1 MSLTPKFP
9 HFLHGGD
16 YNPDQWLDRPDI
28 LEKDIQLMQEAHV
41 NCVSVGIFAWA
52 TLEPEEGVY
61 NFEWLDQVIDRLWKG
76 GIHVFLATPS
86 GARPSWMAQKY
97 PEVLRVNNQ
106 HQRMHFGER
115 HNHCYT
121 SPYYREKV
129 RQMDTL
135 LAERYSSHPA
145 VLLWHLSNEYGGECH
160 CPLCQEAFRGWLK
173 EKYGTL
179 ENLNRCWWTNFWS
192 QRYTDWSQVESPS
205 PLGEV
210 SSISLWIDWRRFCTA
225 QCKSFMM
232 MERDAVQA
240 VNPELK
246 CTANLMERFWDYD
259 YFSLAEGMD
268 VVSWD
273 AYPEWHRGDDVQL
286 AAEFAM
292 QHDLFRS
299 LKKQPFLLMEST
311 PSQVNWKPHNKLK
324 RPGMHLLSSLQA
336 VAHGS
341 QSVMYFQWRKGRG
354 ASEMFHGAVVDHYGE
369 SDTRVFRD
377 VAQVGQSLERLEPIY
392 NERNKADVLLI
403 FDWENRWALSYT
415 QAGHKGNFHYFD
427 TVNAHYRAL
436 WEKGVSVDLADMRE
450 VTDLS
455 GYKLVIAPLMY
466 MLRNG
471 FEEKIRRFVE
481 NGGTFVTTYFSGVVD
496 EYNLAYMGARPHGL
510 TDVLGLRAEEL
521 DAIWPHETNSMVMQD
536 GASYTIRELC
546 EVPANVT
553 TAKTIGVYGSDFYKD
568 MPCLTKN
575 DFGAGHAWWIGGQ
588 LDQDGLHAIYDDMID
603 ELGLATAL
611 PDDMPQGV
619 IATRRGACVFLQNF
633 SGEAKTVTLADE
645 YTDLLTGETVSGSF
659 EMPVFGVM
667 ALVRALS

>member
-28 LEKDIQLMQEAHV
+28 LEKDIELMQQAHV

-52 TLEPEEGVY
+52 SLEPEEGVY

-86 GARPSWMAQKY
+86 GARPSWMAQKH
-97 PEVLRVNNQ
+97 PEVLRVNDK

-115 HNHCYT
+115 HNHCLT
-121 SPYYREKV
+121 SPYYRQKV
-129 RQMDTL
+129 YEMDTK
-135 LAERYSSHPA
+135 LAERYANHPA

-179 ENLNRCWWTNFWS
+179 ENLNKCWWTSFWS

-210 SSISLWIDWRRFCTA
+210 SSCSMWVDWRRFCTA
-225 QCKSFMM
+225 QVKSFMIA
-232 MERDAVQA
+232 ERDAVQA
-240 VNPELK
+240 VNPNLK
-246 CTANLMERFWDYD
+246 CTANLMERFIDYD

-273 AYPEWHRGDDVQL
+273 AYPEWHRADDDTQL

-292 QHDLFRS
+292 SHDLFRS
-299 LKKQPFLLMEST
+299 LKNQPFLLMEST
-311 PSQVNWKPHNKLK
+311 PSQVNWKKHNKLK

-354 ASEMFHGAVVDHYGE
+354 GAEMFHGAVVDHYGE
-369 SDTRVFRD
+369 NDTRVFRD
-377 VAQVGQSLERLEPIY
+377 VTDVGTSLEKLEPIY
-392 NERNKADVLLI
+392 NEQRKADVLLM
-403 FDWENRWALSYT
+403 FDWENRWALTYAQT
-415 QAGHKGNFHYFD
+415 GHRQNMHYFD

-450 VTDLS
+450 TTDLS
-455 GYKLVIAPLMY
+455 GYKLVICP
-466 MLRNG
+466 MLFMFRNN
-471 FEEKIRRFVE
+471 FDKKLREYVE
-481 NGGTFVTTYFSGVVD
+481 NGGTLVITYMTGVVD
-496 EYNLAYMGARPHGL
+496 EFDLAYLEGVPHGL
-510 TDVLGLRAEEL
+510 RDVIGLRSDSL
-521 DAIWPHETNSMVMQD
+521 DAIWPHETNEMVIGD
-536 GASYTIRELC
+536 KRYTIRELC
-546 EVPANVT
+546 EIPAHIT
-553 TAKTIGVYGSDFYKD
+553 TAETVGEYGHDFYQGL
-568 MPCLTKN
+568 PCLTKN
-575 DFGAGHAWWIGGQ
+575 AYGKGEAWWIGGQ
-588 LDQDGLHAIYDDMID
+588 LEQDGLEAVYGPII
-603 ELGLATAL
+603 EKLGIAPAL
-611 PDDMPQGV
+611 PDALPHGV
-619 IATRRGACVFLQNF
+619 IATQRGKSVFLQNF
-633 SGEAKTVTLADE
+633 SGKEQTVTLAGN
-645 YTDLLTGETVSGSF
+645 YTDLLTGKPVTGSF
-659 EMPVFGVM
+659 AFPVNGVM
-667 ALVRALS
+667 VLVEA

>member
-28 LEKDIQLMQEAHV
+28 LEKDVELMKEAHV

-86 GARPSWMAQKY
+86 GARPAWMAQKH
-97 PEVLRVNNQ
+97 PEVLRVNSQ

-129 RQMDTL
+129 RQMNTL
-135 LAERYSSHPA
+135 LAERYSHHPA

-179 ENLNRCWWTNFWS
+179 ENLNRCWWTKFWS
-192 QRYTDWSQVESPS
+192 QYYTDWSQVESPS

-210 SSISLWIDWRRFCTA
+210 SSTSLWVDWRRFCSDR
-225 QCKSFMM
+225 CKDFMM
-232 MERDAVQA
+232 AERAAVQA

-273 AYPEWHRGDDVQL
+273 AYPEWHRTDDDTKL

-324 RPGMHLLSSLQA
+324 RPGMHLLSSMQA

-341 QSVMYFQWRKGRG
+341 QSVMYFQWRKSRG
-354 ASEMFHGAVVDHYGE
+354 SSEMFHGAVVDHYGE
-369 SDTRVFRD
+369 SDTRVFQD
-377 VAQVGQSLERLEPIY
+377 VASVGKALEKLEPIY
-392 NERNKADVLLI
+392 YEEKKADVLLI
-403 FDWENRWALSYT
+403 FDWENRWALDYAQT
-415 QAGHKGNFHYFD
+415 GHKGNMHYFD

-436 WEKGVSVDLADMRE
+436 WEKGVSVDLADERE
-450 VTDLS
+450 VTDLT
-455 GYKLVIAPLMY
+455 GYKLVIAPMLF

-471 FEEKIRRFVE
+471 FEEKIRAYVE
-481 NGGTFVTTYFSGVVD
+481 NGGTFVTTYLSGVVD
-496 EYNLAYMGARPHGL
+496 EFNLAYLGKCPHGL
-510 TDVLGLRAEEL
+510 TDVLGLRSDAL
-521 DAIWPHETNSMVMQD
+521 DAIWPHETNSMVMAD
-536 GASYTIRELC
+536 GKSYTIRELC
-546 EVPANVT
+546 EIPAHIT
-553 TAKTIGVYGSDFYKD
+553 TAQTVGQYGSDFYEG

-575 DFGAGHAWWIGGQ
+575 SYGKGEAWWIGGQ
-588 LDQDGLHAIYDDMID
+588 LDLDGLTAVYAPLIRS
-603 ELGLATAL
+603 LGLEKAL
-611 PDDMPQGV
+611 PDELPHGV
-619 IATRRGACVFLQNF
+619 VAVKRGRCVFLQNF
-633 SGEAKTVTLADE
+633 SGRDQTVMLNGM
-645 YTDLLTGETVSGSF
+645 YTDMITGETITGRF
-659 EMPVFGVM
+659 VFPKNGVM
-667 ALVRALS
+667 ALA

>member
-28 LEKDIQLMQEAHV
+28 LEKDIELMQEAHV

-121 SPYYREKV
+121 SPYYRQKV
-129 RQMDTL
+129 QEMDTK
-135 LAERYSSHPA
+135 LAERYANHPA

-210 SSISLWIDWRRFCTA
+210 SSTSLWVDWRRFCTA
-225 QCKSFMM
+225 QTKSFMM
-232 MERDAVQA
+232 MERDAVKA

-273 AYPEWHRGDDVQL
+273 AYPEWHREKNDTKL

-292 QHDLFRS
+292 SHDLFRS
-299 LKKQPFLLMEST
+299 LKNQPFLLMEST

-324 RPGMHLLSSLQA
+324 RPGMHLLSSMQA

-354 ASEMFHGAVVDHYGE
+354 SAEMFHGAVVDHYGE

-377 VAQVGQSLERLEPIY
+377 VTDVGVALENLEPIY
-392 NERNKADVLLI
+392 NEQRKADVLLM
-403 FDWENRWALSYT
+403 FDWENRWALDYAQT
-415 QAGHKGNFHYFD
+415 GHRQNMHYFD

-436 WEKGVSVDLADMRE
+436 WEKGISVDLADMRE

-455 GYKLVIAPLMY
+455 GYKLVICP
-466 MLRNG
+466 MLFMFRND
-471 FEEKIRRFVE
+471 FDKKLREYVA
-481 NGGTFVTTYFSGVVD
+481 NGGTLVITYLTGVVD
-496 EYNLAYMGARPHGL
+496 EFDLAYLEGVPHGL
-510 TDVLGLRAEEL
+510 RDVVGLRSDAL
-521 DAIWPHETNSMVMQD
+521 DAIWPHETNEMVIGD
-536 GASYTIRELC
+536 KRYTIRELC
-546 EVPANVT
+546 EIPAHIT
-553 TAKTIGVYGSDFYKD
+553 TAETVGEYASDFYAGL
-568 MPCLTKN
+568 PCLTKN
-575 DFGAGHAWWIGGQ
+575 AYGEGEAWWIGGQ
-588 LDQDGLHAIYDDMID
+588 LEQDGLAAVYGPII
-603 ELGLATAL
+603 EKLGIQPAL
-611 PDDMPQGV
+611 PDALPAGV
-619 IATRRGACVFLQNF
+619 IATQRGKSVFLQNF
-633 SGEAKTVTLADE
+633 SGEEQTVVLAGK
-645 YTDLLTGETVSGSF
+645 YTDLITGKAVTGSLTF
-659 EMPVFGVM
+659 PVNGVM
-667 ALVRALS
+667 VLVEA